1 MLILSISQNQFKC
14 FHFLSRWLI
23 QPSDWLAIVVH
34 VIWLNAHST
43 SNAVQE
49 FRLKNKAESVGSS
62 KKVEIPPELLC
73 HKCKELVKDAVI
85 IPCCGESLCDECEN
99 T

>member
-1 MLILSISQNQFKC
+1 MSLLPVKLLTSAC
-14 FHFLSRWLI
+14 DRLAAACM
-23 QPSDWLAIVVH
+23 SDLFDNALLA
-34 VIWLNAHST
+34 

-62 KKVEIPPELLC
+62 QKVEIPPELIC

-85 IPCCGESLCDECEN
+85 IPCCGESFCDECESSFEY
-99 T
+99 TMVLSHC